1 MNRLFFRTFTGL
13 LPYVNIVQLFY
24 FYNMASIKL
33 ILRTQQEDQTGHS
46 PLYIRVIKDRK
57 TKFISVGLK
66 LKTSEWDEVK
76 QRVKKNHPNSTR
88 MNASIAQKVA
98 DAEAQVADLERKV
111 KTVSVK
117 KLKDAI
123 KGKEVP
129 NFFEYSY
136 KHCERIKGSVSV
148 ATYKNYITYL
158 KKFESYVGT
167 KDVYFDSITVSL
179 LTDYMAYM
187 VNELENGQTT
197 QRYSIMILA
206 IMFKEAIKEDIIPE
220 FMYPFSKLTL
230 RKNTAPRTFLNKD
243 QIALLTE
250 YPVNDGSLAELAKD
264 MFLFS
269 IYAGGLRFSDV
280 VELQYKH
287 FFEDDAKI
295 KKTINKTINRTKA
308 EHQFKIGQVALD
320 ILSKYKKENS
330 DPTDFIFP
338 IIKQKDKYTK
348 DRIYRQKVKENA
360 TGSMNF
366 QLNKIGKALKFDFSL
381 SFHLSRH
388 TFATNALNNGMRIE
402 HVSKLMGHH
411 DIKTTQIY
419 AKILG
424 EELDKA
430 VDDYIY

>member
-1 MNRLFFRTFTGL
+1 
-13 LPYVNIVQLFY
+13 
-24 FYNMASIKL
+24 MASIKL
-33 ILRTQQEDQTGHS
+33 ILRTHQEDQTGHC

-57 TKFISVGLK
+57 AKFISVGLK
-66 LKTSEWDEVK
+66 LKESEWDDVK
-76 QRVKKNHPNSTR
+76 QRVKKNHPNSAR
-88 MNASIAQKVA
+88 MNASIAQKIA

-129 NFFEYSY
+129 NFFEYAY
-136 KHCERIKGSVSV
+136 KRCEKIKGSVSV
-148 ATYKNYITYL
+148 GTYKNYKLYL
-158 KKFESYVGT
+158 KKFENYVGSS
-167 KDVYFDSITVSL
+167 DVFFDDITVSL
-179 LTDYMAYM
+179 LMDYMAYM
-187 VNELENGQTT
+187 SNELGNGHTT

-220 FMYPFSKLTL
+220 YMYPFSKLTL
-230 RKNTAPRTFLNKD
+230 KKNTAPRTFLKKE
-243 QIALLTE
+243 QIAQLVD
-250 YPVNDGSLAELAKD
+250 YPVKEDSLAQLAKD

-269 IYAGGLRFSDV
+269 IYAGGLRFGDV

-287 FFEDDAKI
+287 FIAEESKI
-295 KKTINKTINRTKA
+295 KKTINKTVNRTKA
-308 EHQFKIGQVALD
+308 EHQFKIGKVALD
-320 ILSKYKKENS
+320 ILEKYKKENA
-330 DPTDFIFP
+330 DPSDFIFP
-338 IIKQKDKYTK
+338 IIKHKEQYLKN
-348 DRIYRQKVKENA
+348 REYRQTIKENA
-360 TGSMNF
+360 TGSTNF
-366 QLNKIGKALKFDFSL
+366 QLNRIGKALKFDFSL

-402 HVSKLMGHH
+402 HVSKLMGHQ
-411 DIKTTQIY
+411 DIRTTQIY